1 MGDSG
6 PGKSPGFTLVRV
18 AHHLRPA
25 MRGGRIPLAARSPDS
40 GERPGGKGN
49 ARGRGFEAR
58 EGRRP
63 GGSWPD
69 RSPGDR
75 PDQEPPRSVSPDR
88 SPRDRRTPATSV
100 RLRGTEATRSSL
112 EGERP
117 RGALPPYSPFSRSR
131 ADRRML
137 VDVRSGGEAAI
148 SGSPA
153 AARARAGGATVGK
166 RPREVERS
174 PRPRRSLLRSRAGA
188 RGLPCTRGHP
198 QILRKSHHC

>member
-1 MGDSG
+1 MQSLALATWPCRLGGSARLYEGGRIRVKKDRREAGAVNKGGSSAESVGDSG
-6 PGKSPGFTLVRV
+6 PGMSPGFALVRV

-75 PDQEPPRSVSPDR
+75 PDPTTSDR
-88 SPRDRRTPATSV
+88 LSGPILRGSDDPGHLGPSHRTD
-100 RLRGTEATRSSL
+100 LRGTAGPRPLRS
-112 EGERP
+112 
-117 RGALPPYSPFSRSR
+117 A
-131 ADRRML
+131 
-137 VDVRSGGEAAI
+137 SGGPKPPALRWKANAREAP
-148 SGSPA
+148 SLHTRRFHGP
-153 AARARAGGATVGK
+153 GPTGACSWT
-166 RPREVERS
+166 
-174 PRPRRSLLRSRAGA
+174 
-188 RGLPCTRGHP
+188 
-198 QILRKSHHC
+198 